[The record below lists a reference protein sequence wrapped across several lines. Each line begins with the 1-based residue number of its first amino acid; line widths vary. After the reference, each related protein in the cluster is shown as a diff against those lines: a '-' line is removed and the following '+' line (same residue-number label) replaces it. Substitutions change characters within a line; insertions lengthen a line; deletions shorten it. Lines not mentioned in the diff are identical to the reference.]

1 VSHAGSSGG
10 IASPGPVRSGGIDT
24 GEESSLMGDLLFNF
38 TEWLRNTPLNDV
50 ALAISESAPTLWIG
64 EHFYAIPIF
73 QVIHILAISASFA
86 AVLMIN
92 ARMLK
97 LAGHSSLEDTTA
109 RYVRVLWWALLV
121 LVLSGAAMI
130 IGEPIREL
138 INAVFWVKMILFVT
152 AVLFT
157 IWFHKGIAKRFTG
170 SSEASGGA
178 KLAGIVLVV
187 LWCMIMTGGRWIAYN
202 PG

>member
-1 VSHAGSSGG
+1 
-10 IASPGPVRSGGIDT
+10 
-24 GEESSLMGDLLFNF
+24 MGDLLFNF
-38 TEWLRNTPLNDV
+38 TEWLRNTPLNDL
-50 ALAISESAPTLWIG
+50 ALSIGESAPTLWIG

-86 AVLMIN
+86 SVLMIN
-92 ARMLK
+92 ARMLN

-109 RYVRVLWWALLV
+109 RYLRVIWWSLAV
-121 LVLSGAAMI
+121 LILSGALMI

-157 IWFHKGIAKRFTG
+157 IWFHKGMAKRFAG
-170 SSEASGGA
+170 KAQASAGA
-178 KLAGIVLVV
+178 KLAGVVLVV

>member
-1 VSHAGSSGG
+1 
-10 IASPGPVRSGGIDT
+10 
-24 GEESSLMGDLLFNF
+24 MGDLLFYF

-97 LAGHSSLEDTTA
+97 LAGHGTLEETTA
-109 RYVRVLWWALLV
+109 RYIKVLWWSLLV
-121 LVLSGAAMI
+121 LVLSGICMI
-130 IGEPIREL
+130 VGEPIREF
-138 INAVFWVKMILFVT
+138 INGVFWVKMGLFVT
-152 AVLFT
+152 AVLCT
-157 IWFHKGIAKRFTG
+157 INFHKRVSKRFSGTL
-170 SSEASGGA
+170 EASAGA
-178 KLAGIVLVV
+178 KLAGLVLVV
-187 LWCMIMTGGRWIAYN
+187 LWLMIMTGGRWIAYN